1 MVPMI
6 ELMVPS
12 IELTATAVYTRVL
25 NLVSSMYTAAL
36 IKSASRFT
44 QCMALAWRARARVFA
59 IFFHKFN
66 TIEKNSTVSD
76 REFDSLANTVEFFG
90 LRIFL

>member
-1 MVPMI
+1 MHG
-6 ELMVPS
+6 
-12 IELTATAVYTRVL
+12 ARV
-25 NLVSSMYTAAL
+25 AH
-36 IKSASRFT
+36 
-44 QCMALAWRARARVFA
+44 ARVFVN
-59 IFFHKFN
+59 FYHKFN